1 MDNTPAVS
9 SVYSDLDDLD
19 VGLMG
24 SGDRGE
30 HGAGPGG
37 AGIST
42 LQPHNTLSAAALR
55 ESDSRASAG
64 GACMSARATI
74 KGTSHAD
81 YMPFPFLEEVE
92 VEGASRGGNVVD
104 SLIDFS
110 GPASGDVAF
119 GTQDEWGGVGMA
131 GLVEGGGGD
140 RDGGWM
146 GAGGAQAPLSHGSDG
161 LG

>member
-1 MDNTPAVS
+1 
-9 SVYSDLDDLD
+9 
-19 VGLMG
+19 
-24 SGDRGE
+24 
-30 HGAGPGG
+30 
-37 AGIST
+37 
-42 LQPHNTLSAAALR
+42 
-55 ESDSRASAG
+55 
-64 GACMSARATI
+64 MSARATI

-161 LG
+161 LGDWGRAAVAGRAATEGIAAIRVRLAANKSALRVAS